1 MKCIKVGLSSSK
13 KVVFV
18 CFNECSSKMMKNSSF
33 ISSKTPFSFLKYLNF
48 RPNFFDQ
55 VGKRLDKKA
64 KVNVRICDVT
74 EGQQIIV
81 IHILPNI
88 SRSKVN
94 QTLKFGQ
101 LIEYNMR
108 YTFLKTSY
116 TKYGEEASPR
126 PFYKK
131 SKSSISLDQQP
142 EML

>member
-18 CFNECSSKMMKNSSF
+18 CFNECSSKMMKNSFYF
-33 ISSKTPFSFLKYLNF
+33 ILNALFILKYLNF

-88 SRSKVN
+88 SRRKVN

-116 TKYGEEASPR
+116 TKHGEEASPR
-126 PFYKK
+126 PFCKK
-131 SKSSISLDQQP
+131 SKLSISLDQQP